1 MCRGLVRR
9 SLYGDT
15 YQIEVVCLDF
25 QMLGSGQAGIA
36 LLSLR
41 KYLLKIRKVQQLDG
55 HPRSS

>member
-1 MCRGLVRR
+1 MCRGLVWH
-9 SLYGDT
+9 SLDGET

-25 QMLGSGQAGIA
+25 QVLGSDQNRIA